1 MLARGQ
7 GDTRLRE
14 GTGWQVDTLT
24 RNANERLGGPG
35 LEVQKCKC
43 GITPLGE
50 VGDGNHVSRDWLAL
64 AGWGTASRVGRSMFK
79 SITQYFAGVGRAVQV
94 RSGQGGV
101 YADAGLA
108 SEQVKRLMQVLP
120 AARANIVAATEAI
133 LEESA
138 LAEMKATP
146 IAELK
151 EYGASVGPLQS
162 AGLRTVADLTRHSV
176 HTLLRYRGIGDVTA
190 KAAMMA
196 YAKFQESARAHVRL
210 LPDPDHPRPSDT
222 RLLVALVKYQTLVRD
237 VLTRTDAAQVRYLG
251 TGDRLRALRGKT
263 HLRDHLFSL
272 SAQDELALQA
282 NQISADFRWVNAE
295 ARNLSD
301 YADRL
306 TFDAREVWKQYAGNS
321 ATFIALLE
329 SVLPARVVA
338 KGALAG
344 PDMRGGLPAE
354 IADKVESTAV
364 DLRLL
369 TANLRRYQQFGTQYI
384 VCQKRVLLGDDMG
397 LGKTIQVLAAMCHLA
412 AQGKKHFFVVAPN
425 SVLINWEREVK
436 KHTKLNPIVVHGFD
450 RDDELGQ
457 WQREGGVAITTYTT
471 LGRLVDK
478 VTTVD
483 LLAVDEAHAVKNPEA
498 QRTQSVVQL
507 CQLTEHVVFMSGT
520 ALENRLSELQFLV
533 TTVQPKVDAKVT
545 SLLKQVR
552 PAPAEVRTQ
561 LAPVYLRRT
570 QADVLTELPDLTETD
585 EIIPLEPADLE
596 AYRVCP
602 DNLMHKR
609 LAATIGAGGQQSA
622 KFDRLRELLEGYK
635 EDGRKVAVFSFF
647 RQVLDDVSTVIGGCP
662 QIHGSISA
670 EERQLVLDRFAAKE
684 GFGVL
689 ALQIEAGGVGINLQ
703 CAQVVILME
712 PQFKPST
719 ERQAIA
725 RVRRMGQ
732 TRKVNAHRL
741 IAQGTVDEALVLLIE
756 RKKQVFEDYA
766 QHSAVKDASGMAID
780 AGSAAMEELRRAVGA
795 ANSN

>member
-1 MLARGQ
+1 
-7 GDTRLRE
+7 
-14 GTGWQVDTLT
+14 
-24 RNANERLGGPG
+24 
-35 LEVQKCKC
+35 
-43 GITPLGE
+43 
-50 VGDGNHVSRDWLAL
+50 
-64 AGWGTASRVGRSMFK
+64 MFK
-79 SITQYFAGVGRAVQV
+79 SISQYFAGVGRAMQV
-94 RSGQGGV
+94 RSGRGGV

-108 SEQVKRLMQVLP
+108 SEQVKRLTQVLP
-120 AARANIVAATEAI
+120 KARAEIIAATEAI
-133 LEESA
+133 IQEA
-138 LAEMKATP
+138 VLAEMKATP

-151 EYGASVGPLQS
+151 DFGASVGPLQS
-162 AGLRTVADLTRHSV
+162 VGFRTVADLSGRSFGS
-176 HTLLRYRGIGDVTA
+176 LLNYRGVGDVTA
-190 KAAMMA
+190 EAAIRA
-196 YAKFQESARAHVRL
+196 FGLFQESARAHVRL
-210 LPDPDHPRPSDT
+210 LPDPDNRRPSDG
-222 RLLVALVKYQTLVRD
+222 RLLVALAKYETLVREIS
-237 VLTRTDAAQVRYLG
+237 TRTEEAQERYVE
-251 TGDRLRALRGKT
+251 TGERLQALRAKT
-263 HLRDHLFSL
+263 RVRDHLFSL
-272 SAQDELALQA
+272 GSQEQLARATSQLA
-282 NQISADFRWVNAE
+282 AEFRWVNAE

-301 YADRL
+301 YAERL
-306 TFDAREVWKQYAGNS
+306 TIDFAETWKRYAGNA

-354 IADKVESTAV
+354 IADAVEATQV

-450 RDDELGQ
+450 RDDELEQ

-478 VTTVD
+478 ITPFD
-483 LLAVDEAHAVKNPEA
+483 LLAVDEAHSVKNPET
-498 QRTQSVVQL
+498 QRTQSVVRL
-507 CQLTEHVVFMSGT
+507 SGLTEHVVFMSGT

-533 TTVQPKVDAKVT
+533 KTVQPKVDAEVA

-552 PAPAEVRTQ
+552 PAPAEVRMK

-585 EIIPLEPADLE
+585 EIIPLEPADVE
-596 AYRVCP
+596 AYRASP

-609 LAATIGAGGQQSA
+609 LAATIGAGGRQSA
-622 KFDRLRELLEGYK
+622 KFDRLRELLEGYE

-647 RQVLDDVSTVIGGCP
+647 RQVLDDVSATVGGCP

-670 EERQLVLDRFAAKE
+670 EERQLVLDRFAAKD

-741 IAQGTVDEALVLLIE
+741 IAKGTVDEALVLLIE

-766 QHSAVKDASGMAID
+766 QHSSVKDASGMAID
-780 AGSAAMEELRRAVGA
+780 AGSAAMEELRGIIAKA
-795 ANSN
+795 

>member
-1 MLARGQ
+1 M
-7 GDTRLRE
+7 
-14 GTGWQVDTLT
+14 
-24 RNANERLGGPG
+24 
-35 LEVQKCKC
+35 
-43 GITPLGE
+43 
-50 VGDGNHVSRDWLAL
+50 
-64 AGWGTASRVGRSMFK
+64 
-79 SITQYFAGVGRAVQV
+79 QV
-94 RSGQGGV
+94 RSGRGGV

-108 SEQVKRLMQVLP
+108 SEQIKRLTQVLP
-120 AARANIVAATEAI
+120 KARAEIITATEAI
-133 LEESA
+133 IQEA
-138 LAEMKATP
+138 VLAEMKATP

-151 EYGASVGPLQS
+151 DFGASVGPLQS
-162 AGLRTVADLTRHSV
+162 AGFRTVADLSGRSFGS
-176 HTLLRYRGIGDVTA
+176 LLNYRGVGDVTA
-190 KAAMMA
+190 EAAIKAFGL
-196 YAKFQESARAHVRL
+196 FQESARAHVRL
-210 LPDPDHPRPSDT
+210 LPDPDNRRPSDG
-222 RLLVALVKYQTLVRD
+222 RLLVALAKYETLVRE
-237 VLTRTDAAQVRYLG
+237 VSTRTEEAQGRYVE
-251 TGDRLRALRGKT
+251 TGEGLQALRAKT
-263 HLRDHLFSL
+263 RMRDHLFSL
-272 SAQDELALQA
+272 GSQADLARATDQLA
-282 NQISADFRWVNAE
+282 VEFRWVSTE

-301 YADRL
+301 YAERL
-306 TFDAREVWKQYAGNS
+306 TMDLGETWKRYAGNA

-354 IADKVESTAV
+354 IADAVEATQV

-369 TANLRRYQQFGTQYI
+369 TANLRRYQQFGVQYI
-384 VCQKRVLLGDDMG
+384 ICQKRVLLGDDMG

-412 AQGKKHFFVVAPN
+412 AKGKKHFFVVAPN

-450 RDDELGQ
+450 RDDELEQ

-478 VTTVD
+478 ITAID
-483 LLAVDEAHAVKNPEA
+483 LLAVDEAHSVKNPEA
-498 QRTQSVVQL
+498 QRTQSVVRL
-507 CQLTEHVVFMSGT
+507 SGLTEFLVFMSGT

-533 TTVQPKVDAKVT
+533 TTVQPKVDAEVA

-552 PAPAEVRTQ
+552 PAPAEVRMK

-570 QADVLTELPDLTETD
+570 QTDVLTELPDLTETD
-585 EIIPLEPADLE
+585 EIIPLESADIE
-596 AYRVCP
+596 AYRMSP

-609 LAATIGAGGQQSA
+609 LAATIGAGGRQSA
-622 KFDRLRELLEGYK
+622 KFDRLRELLEGYE

-647 RQVLDDVSTVIGGCP
+647 RQVLDDVSATVGGCP

-719 ERQAIA
+719 EKQAIA

-741 IAQGTVDEALVLLIE
+741 IAKGTVDEALVLLIE

-766 QHSAVKDASGMAID
+766 QHSSVKDASGMAID
-780 AGSAAMEELRRAVGA
+780 AGSAAMEELRGIVAKG
-795 ANSN
+795 

>member
-1 MLARGQ
+1 M
-7 GDTRLRE
+7 
-14 GTGWQVDTLT
+14 
-24 RNANERLGGPG
+24 
-35 LEVQKCKC
+35 
-43 GITPLGE
+43 
-50 VGDGNHVSRDWLAL
+50 
-64 AGWGTASRVGRSMFK
+64 
-79 SITQYFAGVGRAVQV
+79 QV
-94 RSGQGGV
+94 RSGRGGV
-101 YADAGLA
+101 HADAGLA
-108 SEQVKRLMQVLP
+108 SEQMKRLTQVLP
-120 AARANIVAATEAI
+120 KARAEIIAATEAI
-133 LEESA
+133 IQEA
-138 LAEMKATP
+138 VMAEMKATP

-151 EYGASVGPLQS
+151 DFGASVGPLQS
-162 AGLRTVADLTRHSV
+162 AGFRTVADLSGRSFGS
-176 HTLLRYRGIGDVTA
+176 LLNYRGVGDVTA
-190 KAAMMA
+190 EAAIRA
-196 YAKFQESARAHVRL
+196 FGLFQESARAHVRL
-210 LPDPDHPRPSDT
+210 LPDPDNRRPSDG
-222 RLLVALVKYQTLVRD
+222 RLLVALAKYETLVRE
-237 VLTRTDAAQVRYLG
+237 VSTRTEEAQVRYLN
-251 TGDRLRALRGKT
+251 TGGQLQALRAKT
-263 HLRDHLFSL
+263 RVRDHLFSL
-272 SAQDELALQA
+272 GSQSDLARSTSQLA
-282 NQISADFRWVNAE
+282 VEFRWVSTE

-301 YADRL
+301 YAERL
-306 TFDAREVWKQYAGNS
+306 TMDLGETWRRYAGNA

-354 IADKVESTAV
+354 IADAVEATQV

-436 KHTKLNPIVVHGFD
+436 KHTKLNPIVVHGGD
-450 RDDELGQ
+450 RDDELEQ

-471 LGRLVDK
+471 LSRLVDK
-478 VTTVD
+478 ITPFD
-483 LLAVDEAHAVKNPEA
+483 LLAVDEAHSVKNPET
-498 QRTQSVVQL
+498 QRTQSVARL
-507 CQLTEHVVFMSGT
+507 CGLTEHVVFMSGT

-533 TTVQPKVDAKVT
+533 TTVQPKVSVEVA

-552 PAPAEVRTQ
+552 PVPAEVRTQ
-561 LAPVYLRRT
+561 LAPVYLRRI

-585 EIIPLEPADLE
+585 EIIPLESADIE
-596 AYRVCP
+596 AYRMSP

-609 LAATIGAGGQQSA
+609 LAATIGAGGRQSA
-622 KFDRLRELLEGYK
+622 KFDRLRELLEGYE

-647 RQVLDDVSTVIGGCP
+647 RQVLDDVSATVGGCP

-741 IAQGTVDEALVLLIE
+741 IAKGTIDEALVLLIE

-766 QHSAVKDASGMAID
+766 QHSSVKDASGMAID
-780 AGSAAMEELRRAVGA
+780 AGGAAMEELRGIVAKG
-795 ANSN
+795 

>member
-1 MLARGQ
+1 
-7 GDTRLRE
+7 
-14 GTGWQVDTLT
+14 V
-24 RNANERLGGPG
+24 
-35 LEVQKCKC
+35 
-43 GITPLGE
+43 
-50 VGDGNHVSRDWLAL
+50 H
-64 AGWGTASRVGRSMFK
+64 
-79 SITQYFAGVGRAVQV
+79 
-94 RSGQGGV
+94 
-101 YADAGLA
+101 ADAGFA
-108 SEQVKRLMQVLP
+108 SEQVKRLTQVLP
-120 AARANIVAATEAI
+120 KARAEIIAAAEAI
-133 LEESA
+133 IQEAA
-138 LAEMKATP
+138 LAEMRATP

-151 EYGASVGPLQS
+151 DFGASVGPLQS
-162 AGLRTVADLTRHSV
+162 AGFRTVADLSGHSYRS
-176 HTLLRYRGIGDVTA
+176 LLNYRGVGEVTA
-190 KAAMMA
+190 LGAIEAF
-196 YAKFQESARAHVRL
+196 AKFQESARANVRL
-210 LPDPDHPRPSDT
+210 LPDPDNRRPSDG
-222 RLLVALVKYQTLVRD
+222 RLLVALAKYETLVRE
-237 VLTRTDAAQVRYLG
+237 VSARTEEAQARYVD
-251 TGDRLRALRGKT
+251 TGERLQALRAQTR
-263 HLRDHLFSL
+263 LRDHLFSL
-272 SAQDELALQA
+272 GAQEELARQTAQLA
-282 NQISADFRWVNAE
+282 GEFRWVNAE

-301 YADRL
+301 YSERL
-306 TFDAREVWKQYAGNS
+306 TLDFAEVWKRYAGNS

-329 SVLPARVVA
+329 SVLPAKVVA

-354 IADKVESTAV
+354 IVDAVEATQV

-369 TANLRRYQQFGTQYI
+369 KANLRRYQQFGVQYI
-384 VCQKRVLLGDDMG
+384 ICQKRVLLGDDMG

-412 AQGKKHFFVVAPN
+412 TQGKKHFFVVAPN

-457 WQREGGVAITTYTT
+457 WQREGGVAITTYKT
-471 LGRLVDK
+471 LGRLVDQIK
-478 VTTVD
+478 AID
-483 LLAVDEAHAVKNPEA
+483 LVAVDEAHAVKNPET
-498 QRTQSVVQL
+498 QRTQSVVRL
-507 CQLTEHVVFMSGT
+507 CGLTENVVFMSGT

-533 TTVQPKVDAKVT
+533 KTVQPKVDAELT
-545 SLLKQVR
+545 ALLRQVR
-552 PAPAEVRTQ
+552 PAPSEVRTK

-585 EIIPLEPADLE
+585 EVIPLEPEDVA
-596 AYRVCP
+596 AYRASP

-609 LAATIGAGGQQSA
+609 LAATIGAGGRQSA
-622 KFDRLRELLEGYK
+622 KFDRLRELLEGYE

-647 RQVLDDVSTVIGGCP
+647 RQVLDDVSATVGGCP

-719 ERQAIA
+719 EKQAIA

-732 TRKVNAHRL
+732 TSKVNAHRL
-741 IAQGTVDEALVLLIE
+741 IAKGTVDEALVLLIE
-756 RKKQVFEDYA
+756 QKKQVFEDYA

-795 ANSN
+795 G

>member
-1 MLARGQ
+1 
-7 GDTRLRE
+7 
-14 GTGWQVDTLT
+14 V
-24 RNANERLGGPG
+24 
-35 LEVQKCKC
+35 
-43 GITPLGE
+43 
-50 VGDGNHVSRDWLAL
+50 H
-64 AGWGTASRVGRSMFK
+64 
-79 SITQYFAGVGRAVQV
+79 
-94 RSGQGGV
+94 
-101 YADAGLA
+101 ADAGFA
-108 SEQVKRLMQVLP
+108 SEQVKRLTQVLP
-120 AARANIVAATEAI
+120 KARAEIIAATEAVI
-133 LEESA
+133 QEAA
-138 LAEMKATP
+138 LREMQETP

-151 EYGASVGPLQS
+151 DYGASVGPLQS
-162 AGLRTVADLTRHSV
+162 VGFRMVADLSPHSV
-176 HTLLRYRGIGDVTA
+176 RTLLNYRGIGDVTA
-190 KAAMMA
+190 SAAIAA
-196 YAKFQESARAHVRL
+196 YEKFYESARAHVRL
-210 LPDPDHPRPSDT
+210 LPDPDNRRPSDG
-222 RLLVALVKYQTLVRD
+222 RLLVALAKYETLVRE
-237 VLTRTDAAQVRYLG
+237 VSTRTEEAQIRYVE
-251 TGDRLRALRGKT
+251 TGEKLQALRAKT
-263 HLRDHLFSL
+263 RVRDHLFSL
-272 SAQDELALQA
+272 GSQADLARATSQLA
-282 NQISADFRWVNAE
+282 AEFRWVNAE

-301 YADRL
+301 YAERL
-306 TFDAREVWKQYAGNS
+306 TIDFAETWKRYAGNA

-354 IADKVESTAV
+354 IADAVEATQV

-412 AQGKKHFFVVAPN
+412 TQGKKHFFVVAPN

-436 KHTKLNPIVVHGFD
+436 KHTKLNPIVVHGGD
-450 RDDELGQ
+450 RDDELEQ

-478 VTTVD
+478 ITAID
-483 LLAVDEAHAVKNPEA
+483 LLAVDEAHSVKNPET
-498 QRTQSVVQL
+498 QRTQSVVRL
-507 CQLTEHVVFMSGT
+507 CGQTEHVVFMSGT

-533 TTVQPKVDAKVT
+533 TTVQPKVSAEVA

-552 PAPAEVRTQ
+552 PVPAEVRTQ
-561 LAPVYLRRT
+561 LAPVYLRRI

-585 EIIPLEPADLE
+585 EIIPLEPADVE
-596 AYRVCP
+596 AYRMSQ

-635 EDGRKVAVFSFF
+635 EDGRKIAVFSFF
-647 RQVLDDVSTVIGGCP
+647 RQVLDDVSTVVGGCP

-741 IAQGTVDEALVLLIE
+741 IAKGTIDEALVLLIE

-780 AGSAAMEELRRAVGA
+780 AGSAAMEELRGIIAKA
-795 ANSN
+795 

>member
-1 MLARGQ
+1 
-7 GDTRLRE
+7 
-14 GTGWQVDTLT
+14 
-24 RNANERLGGPG
+24 
-35 LEVQKCKC
+35 
-43 GITPLGE
+43 
-50 VGDGNHVSRDWLAL
+50 
-64 AGWGTASRVGRSMFK
+64 MFK
-79 SITQYFAGVGRAVQV
+79 GISHYFAGVGRAMQV
-94 RSGQGGV
+94 RSGRGGV
-101 YADAGLA
+101 HADAGLA
-108 SEQVKRLMQVLP
+108 SEQMKRLRQVLP
-120 AARANIVAATEAI
+120 KARAEIIAATEAI
-133 LEESA
+133 IQEA
-138 LAEMKATP
+138 VLAEMKATP

-151 EYGASVGPLQS
+151 DFGAAVGPLQS
-162 AGLRTVADLTRHSV
+162 AGIRTVADLSGRSFGS
-176 HTLLRYRGIGDVTA
+176 LLNYRGVGDVTA
-190 KAAMMA
+190 EAAIRA
-196 YAKFQESARAHVRL
+196 FGIFQESARAHVRL
-210 LPDPDHPRPSDT
+210 LPDPDNRRPSDG
-222 RLLVALVKYQTLVRD
+222 RLLVALAKYETLVREIS
-237 VLTRTDAAQVRYLG
+237 TRTDEAQVRYLD
-251 TGDRLRALRGKT
+251 TGEQLQALRAKT
-263 HLRDHLFSL
+263 RLSDHLFSL
-272 SAQDELALQA
+272 GSQADLSRSTAHLAA
-282 NQISADFRWVNAE
+282 EFRWVNTE

-301 YADRL
+301 YAERL
-306 TFDAREVWKQYAGNS
+306 TMDLAETWKRYAGNA

-354 IADKVESTAV
+354 IADAVEATQV

-369 TANLRRYQQFGTQYI
+369 TANLRRYQQFGVQYI

-412 AQGKKHFFVVAPN
+412 VQGKKHFFVVAPN

-450 RDDELGQ
+450 RDDELEQ

-478 VTTVD
+478 IAAID
-483 LLAVDEAHAVKNPEA
+483 LLAVDEAHSVKNPEA
-498 QRTQSVVQL
+498 QRTQSVVRL
-507 CQLTEHVVFMSGT
+507 SGLTEFLVFMSGT
-520 ALENRLSELQFLV
+520 ALENRLSELQFLIK
-533 TTVQPKVDAKVT
+533 TVQPKVDAEVA

-552 PAPAEVRTQ
+552 PAPAEVRMK

-585 EIIPLEPADLE
+585 EVIPLEPADIE
-596 AYRVCP
+596 AYRLSP

-635 EDGRKVAVFSFF
+635 EDGRKIAVFSFF
-647 RQVLDDVSTVIGGCP
+647 RQVLDDVSTVVGGCP

-670 EERQLVLDRFAAKE
+670 EERQLVLDRFAAME

-732 TRKVNAHRL
+732 TRKVNSHRL
-741 IAQGTVDEALVLLIE
+741 IAKGTVDEALVLLVE
-756 RKKQVFEDYA
+756 QKKQVFEDYA
-766 QHSAVKDASGMAID
+766 QHSSVKDASGMAID
-780 AGSAAMEELRRAVGA
+780 AGSAAMEELRGIVAKG
-795 ANSN
+795 

>member
-1 MLARGQ
+1 
-7 GDTRLRE
+7 
-14 GTGWQVDTLT
+14 
-24 RNANERLGGPG
+24 
-35 LEVQKCKC
+35 
-43 GITPLGE
+43 
-50 VGDGNHVSRDWLAL
+50 
-64 AGWGTASRVGRSMFK
+64 MFK
-79 SITQYFAGVGRAVQV
+79 SISQYFAGVGRAMQV
-94 RSGQGGV
+94 RSGRGGV
-101 YADAGLA
+101 HADAAFA
-108 SEQVKRLMQVLP
+108 SEQMKRLTQVLP
-120 AARANIVAATEAI
+120 KARAEIIAATEAI
-133 LEESA
+133 IHEAA

-151 EYGASVGPLQS
+151 DFGASVGPLQS
-162 AGLRTVADLTRHSV
+162 AGFRTVADLSGHSYRS
-176 HTLLRYRGIGDVTA
+176 LLNYRGVGEVTA
-190 KAAMMA
+190 LGAIEAFG
-196 YAKFQESARAHVRL
+196 KFQESARAHVRL
-210 LPDPDHPRPSDT
+210 LPDPDNRRPSDG
-222 RLLVALVKYQTLVRD
+222 RLLVALAKYETLVRE
-237 VLTRTDAAQVRYLG
+237 VSTRTEEAQARYLD
-251 TGDRLRALRGKT
+251 TGERLQALRAKT
-263 HLRDHLFSL
+263 RVRDHLFSL
-272 SAQDELALQA
+272 GAQAELARLTAQVA
-282 NQISADFRWVNAE
+282 GEFRWVNAE
-295 ARNLSD
+295 ARNLAD
-301 YADRL
+301 YSERL
-306 TFDAREVWKQYAGNS
+306 TMDLAETWRRYAGNA

-354 IADKVESTAV
+354 IADAVEATQV

-369 TANLRRYQQFGTQYI
+369 TANLRRYQQFGVQYI
-384 VCQKRVLLGDDMG
+384 ICQKRVLLGDDMG

-436 KHTKLNPIVVHGFD
+436 KHTKLNPIVVHGGD
-450 RDDELGQ
+450 RDDELEQ

-478 VTTVD
+478 ITAFD
-483 LLAVDEAHAVKNPEA
+483 LLAVDEAHSVKNPET
-498 QRTQSVVQL
+498 QRTQSVVRL
-507 CQLTEHVVFMSGT
+507 SGLTEHVVFMSGT

-533 TTVQPKVDAKVT
+533 KTVQPKVDAEVA

-552 PAPAEVRTQ
+552 PAPAEVRMK

-585 EIIPLEPADLE
+585 EVIPLEPADVA
-596 AYRVCP
+596 AYRMSP

-635 EDGRKVAVFSFF
+635 EDGRKIAVFSFF
-647 RQVLDDVSTVIGGCP
+647 RQVLDDVSTVVGGCP

-719 ERQAIA
+719 EKHAIA

-732 TRKVNAHRL
+732 TRKVNAH
-741 IAQGTVDEALVLLIE
+741 
-756 RKKQVFEDYA
+756 
-766 QHSAVKDASGMAID
+766 
-780 AGSAAMEELRRAVGA
+780 
-795 ANSN
+795 

>member
-1 MLARGQ
+1 M
-7 GDTRLRE
+7 
-14 GTGWQVDTLT
+14 
-24 RNANERLGGPG
+24 
-35 LEVQKCKC
+35 
-43 GITPLGE
+43 
-50 VGDGNHVSRDWLAL
+50 
-64 AGWGTASRVGRSMFK
+64 
-79 SITQYFAGVGRAVQV
+79 QV
-94 RSGQGGV
+94 RSGRGGV

-108 SEQVKRLMQVLP
+108 SEQLKRLTQVLP
-120 AARANIVAATEAI
+120 KARAEIIAATEAI
-133 LEESA
+133 IQEAVLS
-138 LAEMKATP
+138 EMKATP

-151 EYGASVGPLQS
+151 DFGASVGPLQS
-162 AGLRTVADLTRHSV
+162 AGFRTVADLSGRSFGS
-176 HTLLRYRGIGDVTA
+176 LLNYRGVGDVTA
-190 KAAMMA
+190 EAAIRA
-196 YAKFQESARAHVRL
+196 FGLFQESARAHVRL
-210 LPDPDHPRPSDT
+210 LPDPDNRRPSDG
-222 RLLVALVKYQTLVRD
+222 RLLVALAKYETLVRE
-237 VLTRTDAAQVRYLG
+237 VSTRTEEAQGRYAE
-251 TGDRLRALRGKT
+251 TGERLQALRAKT
-263 HLRDHLFSL
+263 RVRDYLFSL
-272 SAQDELALQA
+272 GSQADLARSTSQLGVE
-282 NQISADFRWVNAE
+282 FRWVSTE

-301 YADRL
+301 YGERL
-306 TFDAREVWKQYAGNS
+306 TMDLAETWRRYAGNA

-329 SVLPARVVA
+329 SVLPAKVVA

-354 IADKVESTAV
+354 IADAVEATQV

-369 TANLRRYQQFGTQYI
+369 TANLRRYQQFGVQYI
-384 VCQKRVLLGDDMG
+384 ICQKRVLLGDDMG

-450 RDDELGQ
+450 RDDELEQ

-478 VTTVD
+478 ITAID
-483 LLAVDEAHAVKNPEA
+483 LLAVDEAHSVKNPEA
-498 QRTQSVVQL
+498 QRTQSVVRL
-507 CQLTEHVVFMSGT
+507 SGLTEFLVFMSGT

-533 TTVQPKVDAKVT
+533 TTVQPKVDAEVA

-552 PAPAEVRTQ
+552 PAPAEVRMK

-585 EIIPLEPADLE
+585 EVIPLEPADVA
-596 AYRVCP
+596 AYRVSP

-635 EDGRKVAVFSFF
+635 EDGRKIAVFSFF
-647 RQVLDDVSTVIGGCP
+647 RQVLDDVSAVVGGCP

-741 IAQGTVDEALVLLIE
+741 IAKGTVDEALVLLIE

-766 QHSAVKDASGMAID
+766 QHSSVKDASGMAID
-780 AGSAAMEELRRAVGA
+780 AGSAAMEELRGIIAKA
-795 ANSN
+795 

>member
-1 MLARGQ
+1 M
-7 GDTRLRE
+7 
-14 GTGWQVDTLT
+14 
-24 RNANERLGGPG
+24 
-35 LEVQKCKC
+35 
-43 GITPLGE
+43 
-50 VGDGNHVSRDWLAL
+50 
-64 AGWGTASRVGRSMFK
+64 
-79 SITQYFAGVGRAVQV
+79 QV
-94 RSGQGGV
+94 RSGRGGV
-101 YADAGLA
+101 HADAGFA
-108 SEQVKRLMQVLP
+108 SEQVKRLTQVLP
-120 AARANIVAATEAI
+120 KARAEIIAATEAI
-133 LEESA
+133 IQEAA
-138 LAEMKATP
+138 LREMQETP

-151 EYGASVGPLQS
+151 DYGASVGPLQS
-162 AGLRTVADLTRHSV
+162 VGFRMVADLSPHSV
-176 HTLLRYRGIGDVTA
+176 RTLLNYRGIGDVTA
-190 KAAMMA
+190 EAAIAA
-196 YAKFQESARAHVRL
+196 YEKFYESARAHVRL
-210 LPDPDHPRPSDT
+210 LPDPDNRRPSDG
-222 RLLVALVKYQTLVRD
+222 RLLVALAKYETLVRE
-237 VLTRTDAAQVRYLG
+237 VSTRTEQAQIRYVE
-251 TGDRLRALRGKT
+251 TGEKLQALRAKT
-263 HLRDHLFSL
+263 RVRDHLFSL
-272 SAQDELALQA
+272 GSQADLARSTSQLA
-282 NQISADFRWVNAE
+282 TEFRWVNAE

-301 YADRL
+301 YAERL
-306 TFDAREVWKQYAGNS
+306 TIDFAETWKRYAGNA

-354 IADKVESTAV
+354 IADAVEATQV

-412 AQGKKHFFVVAPN
+412 TQGKKHFFVVAPN

-450 RDDELGQ
+450 RDDELDQ

-478 VTTVD
+478 ITAID
-483 LLAVDEAHAVKNPEA
+483 LLAVDEAHSVKNPET
-498 QRTQSVVQL
+498 QRTQSVVRL
-507 CQLTEHVVFMSGT
+507 CGQTEHVVFMSGT

-533 TTVQPKVDAKVT
+533 TTVQPKVSTEVA

-552 PAPAEVRTQ
+552 PVPAEVRTQ
-561 LAPVYLRRT
+561 LSPVYLRRI

-585 EIIPLEPADLE
+585 EIIPLEPADVE
-596 AYRVCP
+596 AYRMSQ

-635 EDGRKVAVFSFF
+635 EDGRKIAVFSFF
-647 RQVLDDVSTVIGGCP
+647 RQVLDDVSTVVGGCP

-741 IAQGTVDEALVLLIE
+741 IAKGTVDEALVLLID

-780 AGSAAMEELRRAVGA
+780 AGSAAMEELRGIIAKA
-795 ANSN
+795 

>member
-1 MLARGQ
+1 M
-7 GDTRLRE
+7 
-14 GTGWQVDTLT
+14 
-24 RNANERLGGPG
+24 
-35 LEVQKCKC
+35 
-43 GITPLGE
+43 
-50 VGDGNHVSRDWLAL
+50 
-64 AGWGTASRVGRSMFK
+64 
-79 SITQYFAGVGRAVQV
+79 QV
-94 RSGQGGV
+94 RSGRGGV
-101 YADAGLA
+101 HADAGLA
-108 SEQVKRLMQVLP
+108 SEQVKRLTQVLP
-120 AARANIVAATEAI
+120 KARAEIIAATEAI
-133 LEESA
+133 IQEA
-138 LAEMKATP
+138 AMAEMKATP

-151 EYGASVGPLQS
+151 DYGASVGPLQS
-162 AGLRTVADLTRHSV
+162 VGFRMVADLSSHSV
-176 HTLLRYRGIGDVTA
+176 RTLLNYRGIGDVTA
-190 KAAMMA
+190 SAAIAA
-196 YAKFQESARAHVRL
+196 YEKFYESARAHVRL
-210 LPDPDHPRPSDT
+210 LPDPDNRRPSDG
-222 RLLVALVKYQTLVRD
+222 RLLVALAKYETLVRE
-237 VLTRTDAAQVRYLG
+237 VSTRTEEAQIRYVE
-251 TGDRLRALRGKT
+251 TGEKLQALRAKT
-263 HLRDHLFSL
+263 RVRDHLFSL
-272 SAQDELALQA
+272 GSQGELARSTSQLA
-282 NQISADFRWVNAE
+282 AEFRWVNAE

-301 YADRL
+301 YAERL
-306 TFDAREVWKQYAGNS
+306 TIDFAETWKRYAGNA

-354 IADKVESTAV
+354 IADAVEATQV

-412 AQGKKHFFVVAPN
+412 TQGKKHFFVVAPN

-450 RDDELGQ
+450 RDDELEQ

-478 VTTVD
+478 ITAID
-483 LLAVDEAHAVKNPEA
+483 LLAVDEAHSVKNPET
-498 QRTQSVVQL
+498 QRTQSVVRL
-507 CQLTEHVVFMSGT
+507 CGQTEHVVFMSGT

-533 TTVQPKVDAKVT
+533 TTVQPKVSAEVA

-552 PAPAEVRTQ
+552 PVPAEVRTQ
-561 LAPVYLRRT
+561 LAPVYLRRI

-585 EIIPLEPADLE
+585 EIIPLEPADVD
-596 AYRVCP
+596 AYRMSP

-609 LAATIGAGGQQSA
+609 LAATIGAGGRQSA
-622 KFDRLRELLEGYK
+622 KFDRLRELLEGYQ

-647 RQVLDDVSTVIGGCP
+647 RQVLDDVSAVVGGCP

-741 IAQGTVDEALVLLIE
+741 IAKGTIDEALVLLIE

-795 ANSN
+795 DS

>member
-1 MLARGQ
+1 M
-7 GDTRLRE
+7 
-14 GTGWQVDTLT
+14 
-24 RNANERLGGPG
+24 
-35 LEVQKCKC
+35 
-43 GITPLGE
+43 
-50 VGDGNHVSRDWLAL
+50 
-64 AGWGTASRVGRSMFK
+64 
-79 SITQYFAGVGRAVQV
+79 QV
-94 RSGQGGV
+94 RSGRGGV
-101 YADAGLA
+101 HADAGLA
-108 SEQVKRLMQVLP
+108 SEQLKRLTQVLP
-120 AARANIVAATEAI
+120 KARAEIIAATEAI
-133 LEESA
+133 IQEAVLS
-138 LAEMKATP
+138 EMKATP

-151 EYGASVGPLQS
+151 DFGASVGPLQS
-162 AGLRTVADLTRHSV
+162 AGFRTVADLSGRSFGS
-176 HTLLRYRGIGDVTA
+176 LLNYRGVGDVTA
-190 KAAMMA
+190 EAAIRA
-196 YAKFQESARAHVRL
+196 FGLFQESARAHVRL
-210 LPDPDHPRPSDT
+210 LPDPDNRRPSDG
-222 RLLVALVKYQTLVRD
+222 RLLVALAKYETLVRE
-237 VLTRTDAAQVRYLG
+237 VSTRTEEAQVRYLN
-251 TGDRLRALRGKT
+251 TGGQLQALRAKT
-263 HLRDHLFSL
+263 RVRDHLFSL
-272 SAQDELALQA
+272 GSQSDLARSTSQLA
-282 NQISADFRWVNAE
+282 VEFRWVSTE

-301 YADRL
+301 YAERL
-306 TFDAREVWKQYAGNS
+306 TMDLGETWRRYAGNA

-354 IADKVESTAV
+354 IADAVEATQV

-436 KHTKLNPIVVHGFD
+436 KHTKLNPIVVHGGD
-450 RDDELGQ
+450 RDDELEQ

-471 LGRLVDK
+471 LSRLVDK
-478 VTTVD
+478 ITPFD
-483 LLAVDEAHAVKNPEA
+483 LLAVDEAHSVKNPET
-498 QRTQSVVQL
+498 QRTQSVARL
-507 CQLTEHVVFMSGT
+507 CGLTEHVVFMSGT

-533 TTVQPKVDAKVT
+533 TTVQPKVSVEVA

-552 PAPAEVRTQ
+552 PVPAEVRTQ
-561 LAPVYLRRT
+561 LAPVYLRRI

-585 EIIPLEPADLE
+585 EIIPLESADIE
-596 AYRVCP
+596 AYRMSP

-609 LAATIGAGGQQSA
+609 LAATIGAGGRQSA
-622 KFDRLRELLEGYK
+622 KFDRLRELLEGYE

-647 RQVLDDVSTVIGGCP
+647 RQVLDDVSATVGGCP

-741 IAQGTVDEALVLLIE
+741 IAKGTIDEALVLLIE

-766 QHSAVKDASGMAID
+766 QHSSVKDASGMAID
-780 AGSAAMEELRRAVGA
+780 AGGAAMEELRGIVAKG
-795 ANSN
+795 

>member
-1 MLARGQ
+1 
-7 GDTRLRE
+7 
-14 GTGWQVDTLT
+14 
-24 RNANERLGGPG
+24 
-35 LEVQKCKC
+35 
-43 GITPLGE
+43 
-50 VGDGNHVSRDWLAL
+50 
-64 AGWGTASRVGRSMFK
+64 MFK
-79 SITQYFAGVGRAVQV
+79 SISQYFAGVGRAMQV
-94 RSGQGGV
+94 RSGRGGV
-101 YADAGLA
+101 HADAGFA
-108 SEQVKRLMQVLP
+108 SEQVKRLTQVLP
-120 AARANIVAATEAI
+120 KARAEIIAATEAVI
-133 LEESA
+133 QEAA

-151 EYGASVGPLQS
+151 DFGASVGPLQS
-162 AGLRTVADLTRHSV
+162 AGFRTVADLSGHSYRS
-176 HTLLRYRGIGDVTA
+176 LLNYRGVGEVTA
-190 KAAMMA
+190 EAAVTA
-196 YAKFQESARAHVRL
+196 FVKFQEAARANVRL
-210 LPDPDHPRPSDT
+210 LPDPDNRRPSDG
-222 RLLVALVKYQTLVRD
+222 RLLVALAKYETLVRE
-237 VLTRTDAAQVRYLG
+237 VSTRTEEAQARYVDSGERLQALRAK
-251 TGDRLRALRGKT
+251 TRLR
-263 HLRDHLFSL
+263 DSL
-272 SAQDELALQA
+272 LSLKAQDELARSTAQLA
-282 NQISADFRWVNAE
+282 AEFRWVNAE

-301 YADRL
+301 YAERL
-306 TFDAREVWKQYAGNS
+306 TMDFAEVWKRYAANS

-329 SVLPARVVA
+329 SVLPAKVVA

-354 IADKVESTAV
+354 IADAVEATQV

-369 TANLRRYQQFGTQYI
+369 TANLRRYQQFGVQYI
-384 VCQKRVLLGDDMG
+384 ICQKRVLLGDDMG

-436 KHTKLNPIVVHGFD
+436 KHTKLNPIVVHGGD
-450 RDDELGQ
+450 RDDELEQ

-478 VTTVD
+478 ITAID
-483 LLAVDEAHAVKNPEA
+483 LLAVDEAHSVKNPEA
-498 QRTQSVVQL
+498 QRTQSVVRL
-507 CQLTEHVVFMSGT
+507 CGQTEHVVFMSGT

-533 TTVQPKVDAKVT
+533 KTVQPKVDAEVA

-552 PAPAEVRTQ
+552 PAPAEVRMK

-585 EIIPLEPADLE
+585 EVIPLEPADVA
-596 AYRVCP
+596 AYRVSP

-647 RQVLDDVSTVIGGCP
+647 RQVLDDVSATVGGCP

-719 ERQAIA
+719 EKQAIA

-741 IAQGTVDEALVLLIE
+741 IAKGTVDEALVLLIE

-766 QHSAVKDASGMAID
+766 QHSSVKDASGMAID
-780 AGSAAMEELRRAVGA
+780 AGSAAMEELRGIIAKA
-795 ANSN
+795 

>member
-1 MLARGQ
+1 M
-7 GDTRLRE
+7 
-14 GTGWQVDTLT
+14 
-24 RNANERLGGPG
+24 
-35 LEVQKCKC
+35 
-43 GITPLGE
+43 
-50 VGDGNHVSRDWLAL
+50 
-64 AGWGTASRVGRSMFK
+64 
-79 SITQYFAGVGRAVQV
+79 QV
-94 RSGQGGV
+94 RSGRGGV
-101 YADAGLA
+101 HAEAGLA
-108 SEQVKRLMQVLP
+108 SEQLKRLTQVLP
-120 AARANIVAATEAI
+120 KARAEIIAATEAI
-133 LEESA
+133 IQEA
-138 LAEMKATP
+138 AMAEMKATP

-151 EYGASVGPLQS
+151 DYGASVGPLQS
-162 AGLRTVADLTRHSV
+162 VGFRMVADLSPHSV
-176 HTLLRYRGIGDVTA
+176 RTLLNYRGIGEVTA
-190 KAAMMA
+190 SAAIAA
-196 YAKFQESARAHVRL
+196 YEKFYESARAHVRL
-210 LPDPDHPRPSDT
+210 LPDPDNRRPSDG
-222 RLLVALVKYQTLVRD
+222 RLLVALAKYETLVRE
-237 VLTRTDAAQVRYLG
+237 VSTRTEEAQIRYVE
-251 TGDRLRALRGKT
+251 TGEKLQALRAKT
-263 HLRDHLFSL
+263 RVRDHLFSL
-272 SAQDELALQA
+272 GSQADLARSTSQLA
-282 NQISADFRWVNAE
+282 AEFRWVNAE

-301 YADRL
+301 YAERL
-306 TFDAREVWKQYAGNS
+306 TIDFADTWKRYAGNA

-354 IADKVESTAV
+354 IADAVEATQV

-412 AQGKKHFFVVAPN
+412 TQGKKHFFVVAPN

-450 RDDELGQ
+450 RDDELEQ

-478 VTTVD
+478 ITAID
-483 LLAVDEAHAVKNPEA
+483 LLAVDEAHSVKNPET
-498 QRTQSVVQL
+498 QRTQSVVRL
-507 CQLTEHVVFMSGT
+507 CGQTEHVVFMSGT

-533 TTVQPKVDAKVT
+533 TTVQPKVSAEVA

-552 PAPAEVRTQ
+552 PVPAEVRTQ
-561 LAPVYLRRT
+561 LAPVYLRRI

-585 EIIPLEPADLE
+585 EIIPLEPADVE
-596 AYRVCP
+596 AYRMSQ

-635 EDGRKVAVFSFF
+635 EDGRKIAVFSFF
-647 RQVLDDVSTVIGGCP
+647 RQVLDDVSTVVGGCP

-741 IAQGTVDEALVLLIE
+741 IAKGTIDEALVLLIE

-795 ANSN
+795 GS

>member
-1 MLARGQ
+1 
-7 GDTRLRE
+7 
-14 GTGWQVDTLT
+14 
-24 RNANERLGGPG
+24 
-35 LEVQKCKC
+35 
-43 GITPLGE
+43 
-50 VGDGNHVSRDWLAL
+50 
-64 AGWGTASRVGRSMFK
+64 MFK
-79 SITQYFAGVGRAVQV
+79 SISQYFSGVGRAMQV
-94 RSGQGGV
+94 RSGRGGV

-108 SEQVKRLMQVLP
+108 SEQLKRLTQVLP
-120 AARANIVAATEAI
+120 KARAEIIAATEAI
-133 LEESA
+133 IQESVM
-138 LAEMKATP
+138 AEMKATP

-151 EYGASVGPLQS
+151 DFGASVGPLQS
-162 AGLRTVADLTRHSV
+162 VGFRTVADLSGRSFGS
-176 HTLLRYRGIGDVTA
+176 LLNYRGVGDVTA
-190 KAAMMA
+190 ESAIRA
-196 YAKFQESARAHVRL
+196 FGLFHESARAHVRL
-210 LPDPDHPRPSDT
+210 LPDPDNRRPSDG
-222 RLLVALVKYQTLVRD
+222 RLLVALAKYETLVRE
-237 VLTRTDAAQVRYLG
+237 VSTRTEEAQSRYLD
-251 TGDRLRALRGKT
+251 TGERLQALRAKT
-263 HLRDHLFSL
+263 RVRDHLFSL
-272 SAQDELALQA
+272 GSQADLARATAQLAVE
-282 NQISADFRWVNAE
+282 FRWVSTE

-301 YADRL
+301 YAERL
-306 TFDAREVWKQYAGNS
+306 TMDLGETWKRYAGNA

-354 IADKVESTAV
+354 IADAVEATQV

-436 KHTKLNPIVVHGFD
+436 KHTKLNPIVVHGGD
-450 RDDELGQ
+450 RDDELEQ

-478 VTTVD
+478 ITAFD
-483 LLAVDEAHAVKNPEA
+483 LLAVDEAHSVKNPET
-498 QRTQSVVQL
+498 QRTQSVVRL
-507 CQLTEHVVFMSGT
+507 SGLTEHVVFMSGT

-533 TTVQPKVDAKVT
+533 TTVQPKVSAEVA

-552 PAPAEVRTQ
+552 PVPAEVRMQ

-585 EIIPLEPADLE
+585 EVVPLESADIE
-596 AYRVCP
+596 AYRMSP

-622 KFDRLRELLEGYK
+622 KFDRLRELLEGYQ

-647 RQVLDDVSTVIGGCP
+647 RQVLDDVSTVVGGCP

-719 ERQAIA
+719 EKQAIA

-741 IAQGTVDEALVLLIE
+741 ISKGTVDEALVLLVE
-756 RKKQVFEDYA
+756 QKKQVFEDYA
-766 QHSAVKDASGMAID
+766 QHSSVKDASGMAID
-780 AGSAAMEELRRAVGA
+780 AGSAAMEELRGIIAKA
-795 ANSN
+795 

>member
-1 MLARGQ
+1 
-7 GDTRLRE
+7 
-14 GTGWQVDTLT
+14 
-24 RNANERLGGPG
+24 
-35 LEVQKCKC
+35 
-43 GITPLGE
+43 
-50 VGDGNHVSRDWLAL
+50 
-64 AGWGTASRVGRSMFK
+64 MFK
-79 SITQYFAGVGRAVQV
+79 SISQYFAGVGRAMQV
-94 RSGQGGV
+94 RSGRGGV
-101 YADAGLA
+101 HADAGLA
-108 SEQVKRLMQVLP
+108 SEQLKRLTQVLP
-120 AARANIVAATEAI
+120 KARAEIIAATEAI
-133 LEESA
+133 IQEA
-138 LAEMKATP
+138 VLAEMKATP

-151 EYGASVGPLQS
+151 DFGASVGPLQS
-162 AGLRTVADLTRHSV
+162 AGFRKVADLSGHSYRS
-176 HTLLRYRGIGDVTA
+176 LLNYRGVGEVTA
-190 KAAMMA
+190 LGAIEAFG
-196 YAKFQESARAHVRL
+196 KFQESARAHVRL
-210 LPDPDHPRPSDT
+210 LPDPDNRRPSDG
-222 RLLVALVKYQTLVRD
+222 RLLVALAKYETLVRE
-237 VLTRTDAAQVRYLG
+237 VSTRTEEAQARYLD
-251 TGDRLRALRGKT
+251 TGEQLQALRAKT
-263 HLRDHLFSL
+263 RVRDHLFSL
-272 SAQDELALQA
+272 GSQVELARATSQLA
-282 NQISADFRWVNAE
+282 AEFRWVNAE
-295 ARNLSD
+295 ARNLAD
-301 YADRL
+301 YSERL
-306 TFDAREVWKQYAGNS
+306 TMDPGETWKRYAGNA

-329 SVLPARVVA
+329 SVLPARVVP

-354 IADKVESTAV
+354 IADAVEATQV

-384 VCQKRVLLGDDMG
+384 ICQKRVLLGDDMG

-412 AQGKKHFFVVAPN
+412 AKGKKHFFVVAPN

-450 RDDELGQ
+450 RDDELDQ

-478 VTTVD
+478 ITAFD
-483 LLAVDEAHAVKNPEA
+483 LLAVDEAHSVKNPET
-498 QRTQSVVQL
+498 QRTQSVVRL
-507 CQLTEHVVFMSGT
+507 CGQTEHVVFMSGT

-533 TTVQPKVDAKVT
+533 TTVQPKVSAEVA

-585 EIIPLEPADLE
+585 EIIPLEPADVE
-596 AYRVCP
+596 AYRMSP
-602 DNLMHKR
+602 DNLMHMR

-622 KFDRLRELLEGYK
+622 KFDRLRELLEGYQ

-647 RQVLDDVSTVIGGCP
+647 RQVLDDVSTVVGGCP

-719 ERQAIA
+719 EKQAIA

-732 TRKVNAHRL
+732 TRKVNSHRL
-741 IAQGTVDEALVLLIE
+741 IAKGTVDEALVLLIE

-766 QHSAVKDASGMAID
+766 QQSSVKDASGMAID
-780 AGSAAMEELRRAVGA
+780 AGGAAMEELRGIVAKG
-795 ANSN
+795 

>member
-1 MLARGQ
+1 
-7 GDTRLRE
+7 
-14 GTGWQVDTLT
+14 
-24 RNANERLGGPG
+24 
-35 LEVQKCKC
+35 
-43 GITPLGE
+43 
-50 VGDGNHVSRDWLAL
+50 
-64 AGWGTASRVGRSMFK
+64 MFK
-79 SITQYFAGVGRAVQV
+79 SISQYFSGVGRAMQV
-94 RSGQGGV
+94 RSGRGGV
-101 YADAGLA
+101 HADAGFA
-108 SEQVKRLMQVLP
+108 SEQVKRLTQVLP
-120 AARANIVAATEAI
+120 KARAEIIAATEAVI
-133 LEESA
+133 QEA
-138 LAEMKATP
+138 AMAEMKATP

-151 EYGASVGPLQS
+151 DYGASVGPLQS
-162 AGLRTVADLTRHSV
+162 VGFRMVADLSPHSV
-176 HTLLRYRGIGDVTA
+176 RTLLNYRGIGDVTA
-190 KAAMMA
+190 EAAIAA
-196 YAKFQESARAHVRL
+196 YEKFYESARAHVRL
-210 LPDPDHPRPSDT
+210 LPDPDNRRPSDG
-222 RLLVALVKYQTLVRD
+222 RLLVALAKYETLVRE
-237 VLTRTDAAQVRYLG
+237 VSTRTEEAQSRYLD
-251 TGDRLRALRGKT
+251 TGERLQELRAKT
-263 HLRDHLFSL
+263 RVRDHLFSL
-272 SAQDELALQA
+272 GSQADLSRTTTQLAA
-282 NQISADFRWVNAE
+282 EFRWVNAE

-301 YADRL
+301 YAERL
-306 TFDAREVWKQYAGNS
+306 TIDFAETWKRYAGNA

-354 IADKVESTAV
+354 IADAVEATQV

-436 KHTKLNPIVVHGFD
+436 KHTKLNPIVVHGGD
-450 RDDELGQ
+450 RDDELEQ

-471 LGRLVDK
+471 LSRLVDK
-478 VTTVD
+478 ITAFD
-483 LLAVDEAHAVKNPEA
+483 LLAVDEAHSVKNPET
-498 QRTQSVVQL
+498 QRTQSVARL
-507 CQLTEHVVFMSGT
+507 CGLTEHVVFMSGT

-533 TTVQPKVDAKVT
+533 TTVQPKVDAEVA

-552 PAPAEVRTQ
+552 PAPAEVRIK
-561 LAPVYLRRT
+561 LAPVYLRRI

-585 EIIPLEPADLE
+585 EIIPLESADVE
-596 AYRVCP
+596 AYRMSP

-635 EDGRKVAVFSFF
+635 EDGRKIAVFSFF
-647 RQVLDDVSTVIGGCP
+647 RQVLDDVSTVVGGCP

-741 IAQGTVDEALVLLIE
+741 IAKGTVDEALVLLID

-780 AGSAAMEELRRAVGA
+780 AGGAAMEELRGIVAKG
-795 ANSN
+795 

>member
-1 MLARGQ
+1 MAKWA
-7 GDTRLRE
+7 E
-14 GTGWQVDTLT
+14 G
-24 RNANERLGGPG
+24 
-35 LEVQKCKC
+35 
-43 GITPLGE
+43 
-50 VGDGNHVSRDWLAL
+50 
-64 AGWGTASRVGRSMFK
+64 MFK
-79 SITQYFAGVGRAVQV
+79 SISQYFAGVGRAMQV
-94 RSGQGGV
+94 RSGRGGV
-101 YADAGLA
+101 HADAGFA
-108 SEQVKRLMQVLP
+108 SEQVKRLTQVLP
-120 AARANIVAATEAI
+120 KARAEIIAATEAI
-133 LEESA
+133 IQEA
-138 LAEMKATP
+138 VMAEMKATP

-151 EYGASVGPLQS
+151 DYGASVGPLQS
-162 AGLRTVADLTRHSV
+162 VGFRMVADLSPHSV
-176 HTLLRYRGIGDVTA
+176 RTLLNYRGIGDVTA
-190 KAAMMA
+190 SAAIAA
-196 YAKFQESARAHVRL
+196 YEKFYESARANVRL
-210 LPDPDHPRPSDT
+210 LPDPDNRRPSDG
-222 RLLVALVKYQTLVRD
+222 RLLVALAKYETLVRE
-237 VLTRTDAAQVRYLG
+237 VSSRTEEAQTRYVDSGERLQALRAKT
-251 TGDRLRALRGKT
+251 RLR
-263 HLRDHLFSL
+263 DSL
-272 SAQDELALQA
+272 LSLKAQEELSRSTSQLAA
-282 NQISADFRWVNAE
+282 EFRWVNAE
-295 ARNLSD
+295 ARNLAD
-301 YADRL
+301 YSERL
-306 TFDAREVWKQYAGNS
+306 TLDFAEVWKRYAGNS

-354 IADKVESTAV
+354 IADAVEATQV

-436 KHTKLNPIVVHGFD
+436 KHTKLNPIVVHGGD
-450 RDDELGQ
+450 RDDELEQ

-471 LGRLVDK
+471 LSRLVDK
-478 VTTVD
+478 ITAFD
-483 LLAVDEAHAVKNPEA
+483 LLAVDEAHSVKNPET
-498 QRTQSVVQL
+498 QRTQSVVRL
-507 CQLTEHVVFMSGT
+507 CQQTEHVVFMSGT

-533 TTVQPKVDAKVT
+533 TTVQPKLDAEVA
-545 SLLKQVR
+545 SLLIQVR
-552 PAPAEVRTQ
+552 PAPAEVRMK

-585 EIIPLEPADLE
+585 EIIPLESADIE
-596 AYRVCP
+596 AYRMSP

-635 EDGRKVAVFSFF
+635 EDGRKIAVFSFF
-647 RQVLDDVSTVIGGCP
+647 RQVLDDVSNVVGGCP

-741 IAQGTVDEALVLLIE
+741 IAKGTVDEALVLLID

-766 QHSAVKDASGMAID
+766 QHSSVKDASGMAID
-780 AGSAAMEELRRAVGA
+780 AGGAAMEELRGIVAKG
-795 ANSN
+795 

>member
-1 MLARGQ
+1 M
-7 GDTRLRE
+7 
-14 GTGWQVDTLT
+14 
-24 RNANERLGGPG
+24 
-35 LEVQKCKC
+35 
-43 GITPLGE
+43 
-50 VGDGNHVSRDWLAL
+50 
-64 AGWGTASRVGRSMFK
+64 
-79 SITQYFAGVGRAVQV
+79 QV
-94 RSGQGGV
+94 RSGRGGV
-101 YADAGLA
+101 HADAGFA
-108 SEQVKRLMQVLP
+108 SEQVKRLTQVLP
-120 AARANIVAATEAI
+120 KARAEIIAATEAI
-133 LEESA
+133 IQEA
-138 LAEMKATP
+138 AMAEMKATP

-151 EYGASVGPLQS
+151 DYGASVGPLQS
-162 AGLRTVADLTRHSV
+162 VGFRMVADLSPHSV
-176 HTLLRYRGIGDVTA
+176 RTLQNYRGIGDVTA
-190 KAAMMA
+190 SAAIAA
-196 YAKFQESARAHVRL
+196 YEKFYESARAHVRL
-210 LPDPDHPRPSDT
+210 LPDPDNRRPSDG
-222 RLLVALVKYQTLVRD
+222 RLLVALAKYETLVRE
-237 VLTRTDAAQVRYLG
+237 VSTRTEEAQIRYVE
-251 TGDRLRALRGKT
+251 TGERLQALRAKT
-263 HLRDHLFSL
+263 RLRDHLFSL
-272 SAQDELALQA
+272 GSQADLARSTCQLTA
-282 NQISADFRWVNAE
+282 EFRWVNAE

-301 YADRL
+301 YAERL
-306 TFDAREVWKQYAGNS
+306 TIDFAETWKRYAGNA

-354 IADKVESTAV
+354 IADAVEATQV

-412 AQGKKHFFVVAPN
+412 TQGKKHFFVVAPN

-450 RDDELGQ
+450 RDDELEQ

-478 VTTVD
+478 ITAID
-483 LLAVDEAHAVKNPEA
+483 LLAVDEAHSVKNPET
-498 QRTQSVVQL
+498 QRTQSVVRL
-507 CQLTEHVVFMSGT
+507 CQLAEYVAFMSGT

-533 TTVQPKVDAKVT
+533 TTVQPKVSPEVA

-552 PAPAEVRTQ
+552 PVPAEVRTQ
-561 LAPVYLRRT
+561 LAPVYLRRI

-585 EIIPLEPADLE
+585 EIIPLEPADVE
-596 AYRVCP
+596 AYRMSQ

-635 EDGRKVAVFSFF
+635 EDGRKIAVFSFF
-647 RQVLDDVSTVIGGCP
+647 RQVLDDVSTVVGGCP

-741 IAQGTVDEALVLLIE
+741 IAKGTIDEALVLLIE

-780 AGSAAMEELRRAVGA
+780 AGSAAMEELRGIIAKA
-795 ANSN
+795 

>member
-1 MLARGQ
+1 
-7 GDTRLRE
+7 
-14 GTGWQVDTLT
+14 
-24 RNANERLGGPG
+24 
-35 LEVQKCKC
+35 
-43 GITPLGE
+43 
-50 VGDGNHVSRDWLAL
+50 
-64 AGWGTASRVGRSMFK
+64 MFK
-79 SITQYFAGVGRAVQV
+79 GISQYFSGVGRAMQV
-94 RSGQGGV
+94 RSGRGGV
-101 YADAGLA
+101 HADAGLA
-108 SEQVKRLMQVLP
+108 SEQMKRLTQVLP
-120 AARANIVAATEAI
+120 KARAEIIAATEAI
-133 LEESA
+133 IQEA
-138 LAEMKATP
+138 VLAEMKATP

-151 EYGASVGPLQS
+151 DFGASVGPLQS
-162 AGLRTVADLTRHSV
+162 VGFRTVADLSGRSFGS
-176 HTLLRYRGIGDVTA
+176 LLNYRGVGDVTA
-190 KAAMMA
+190 ESAIRAFGL
-196 YAKFQESARAHVRL
+196 FQESARAHVRL
-210 LPDPDHPRPSDT
+210 LPDPDNRRPSDG
-222 RLLVALVKYQTLVRD
+222 RLLVALAKYETLVRE
-237 VLTRTDAAQVRYLG
+237 VSTRTEEAQARYLD
-251 TGDRLRALRGKT
+251 TGEQLQAIRAKT
-263 HLRDHLFSL
+263 RVRDHLFSL
-272 SAQDELALQA
+272 GSQADLARATAQLAVE
-282 NQISADFRWVNAE
+282 FRWVSTE

-301 YADRL
+301 YAERL
-306 TFDAREVWKQYAGNS
+306 TMDLAETWRRYAGNA

-329 SVLPARVVA
+329 SVLPAKVVA

-354 IADKVESTAV
+354 IADAVEATQV

-369 TANLRRYQQFGTQYI
+369 TANLRRYQQFGVQYI

-436 KHTKLNPIVVHGFD
+436 KHTKLNPIVVHGGD
-450 RDDELGQ
+450 RDDELEQ

-478 VTTVD
+478 ITPFD
-483 LLAVDEAHAVKNPEA
+483 LLAVDEAHSVKNPET
-498 QRTQSVVQL
+498 QRTQSVVRL
-507 CQLTEHVVFMSGT
+507 SGLTEHVVFMSGT

-533 TTVQPKVDAKVT
+533 KTVQPKVDAEVA

-552 PAPAEVRTQ
+552 PAPAEVRMK

-585 EIIPLEPADLE
+585 EIIPLEPADVE
-596 AYRVCP
+596 AYRMSP

-609 LAATIGAGGQQSA
+609 LAATIGAGGRQSA
-622 KFDRLRELLEGYK
+622 KFDRLRELLEGYE

-647 RQVLDDVSTVIGGCP
+647 RQVLDDVSATVGGCP

-741 IAQGTVDEALVLLIE
+741 IAKGTVDEALVLLIE
-756 RKKQVFEDYA
+756 HKKQVFEDYA
-766 QHSAVKDASGMAID
+766 QHSSVKDASGMAID
-780 AGSAAMEELRRAVGA
+780 AGGAAMEELRGIVAKG
-795 ANSN
+795 